1 MSKEFQWLK
10 IVGIFFIVSVLGA
23 VLYYFFTNDKL
34 EVQKESVSNSEI
46 KPYVK
51 QNLGES
57 SPPASLNFLQL
68 VQIIKNTYPSLNISY
83 NQSATEVKFV
93 GGALKNDSKFLPNS
107 NWKSIKVFRKV
118 DSEQWSN
125 FLVEVYNTNGYTAS
139 KKDAF
144 ELCQNI
150 WSNIDNRVPVVIT
163 ELEKRL
169 SEYEKNDSKPL
180 TQHLRYGYLID
191 LDASH
196 YNQGYP
202 VSCSISYDKIK

>member
-10 IVGIFFIVSVLGA
+10 IVGIFFIVSVFGV
-23 VLYYFFTNDKL
+23 VLYYFLTKDKL
-34 EVQKESVSNSEI
+34 EVHTESVSNSEI

-51 QNLGES
+51 QNLDES
-57 SPPASLNFLQL
+57 SPSASLNFLQL
-68 VQIIKNTYPSLNISY
+68 VQIVKNTYPSLNISY

-93 GGALKNDSKFLPNS
+93 DDALKNDGKFFPNS
-107 NWKSIKVFRKV
+107 NWNSIKVFRKV

-125 FLVEVYNTNGYTAS
+125 FLVEVYNIDGYTAS
-139 KKDAF
+139 KREAF
-144 ELCQNI
+144 ELCKNI
-150 WSNIDNRVPVVIT
+150 WSNIDNRVPIVIT

-202 VSCSISYDKIK
+202 VSCSISYDKVK